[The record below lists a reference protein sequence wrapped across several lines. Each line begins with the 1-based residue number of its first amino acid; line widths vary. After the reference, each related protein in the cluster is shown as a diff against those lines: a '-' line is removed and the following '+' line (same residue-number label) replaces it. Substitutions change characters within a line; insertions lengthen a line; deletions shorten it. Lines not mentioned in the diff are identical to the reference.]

1 MTETNQNE
9 AGDSPKPEASQANT
23 LETEAKEVVET
34 VKEEAKND
42 LKTEFTFVEPTVLK
56 GKVFL
61 IFRFKT
67 FFTVIQTFLKRLLAN
82 ERISKP
88 IFFAN
93 FLLCLFT
100 FILTVKTELEK
111 FRQNINF

>member
-56 GKVFL
+56 GKNFL

-67 FFTVIQTFLKRLLAN
+67 FF
-82 ERISKP
+82 E
-88 IFFAN
+88 FFTS
-93 FLLCLFT
+93 F
-100 FILTVKTELEK
+100 
-111 FRQNINF
+111 

>member
-9 AGDSPKPEASQANT
+9 AGDSPKPEPSKVNA
-23 LETEAKEVVET
+23 LETEAKEVGET

-56 GKVFL
+56 GKNFL

-67 FFTVIQTFLKRLLAN
+67 FF
-82 ERISKP
+82 E
-88 IFFAN
+88 FFY
-93 FLLCLFT
+93 
-100 FILTVKTELEK
+100 
-111 FRQNINF
+111 

>member
-9 AGDSPKPEASQANT
+9 TGDSPKPEPSQAKT

-56 GKVFL
+56 GKNFL

-67 FFTVIQTFLKRLLAN
+67 FF
-82 ERISKP
+82 E
-88 IFFAN
+88 FFTS
-93 FLLCLFT
+93 F
-100 FILTVKTELEK
+100 
-111 FRQNINF
+111 

>member
-9 AGDSPKPEASQANT
+9 AGDSPKPEASQAKT

-56 GKVFL
+56 GKNFPNFL
-61 IFRFKT
+61 IFRLKT
-67 FFTVIQTFLKRLLAN
+67 FLTF
-82 ERISKP
+82 
-88 IFFAN
+88 F
-93 FLLCLFT
+93 
-100 FILTVKTELEK
+100 
-111 FRQNINF
+111 INF

>member
-9 AGDSPKPEASQANT
+9 AGDSPKPEPSQANT

-56 GKVFL
+56 GKNFL

-67 FFTVIQTFLKRLLAN
+67 FF
-82 ERISKP
+82 E
-88 IFFAN
+88 FFTS
-93 FLLCLFT
+93 F
-100 FILTVKTELEK
+100 
-111 FRQNINF
+111 

>member
-9 AGDSPKPEASQANT
+9 TGDSPKPEPSQANT

-56 GKVFL
+56 GKNFL
-61 IFRFKT
+61 MFRFKT
-67 FFTVIQTFLKRLLAN
+67 FF
-82 ERISKP
+82 E
-88 IFFAN
+88 FFTS
-93 FLLCLFT
+93 F
-100 FILTVKTELEK
+100 
-111 FRQNINF
+111 

>member
-56 GKVFL
+56 GKNFL

-67 FFTVIQTFLKRLLAN
+67 FFTVIQTFKTSF
-82 ERISKP
+82 SK
-88 IFFAN
+88 
-93 FLLCLFT
+93 
-100 FILTVKTELEK
+100 
-111 FRQNINF
+111 

>member
-9 AGDSPKPEASQANT
+9 TGDSPQPEPSQAKT

-56 GKVFL
+56 GKNFL

-67 FFTVIQTFLKRLLAN
+67 FFT
-82 ERISKP
+82 
-88 IFFAN
+88 FFVN
-93 FLLCLFT
+93 F
-100 FILTVKTELEK
+100 
-111 FRQNINF
+111 